1 MRNPQLKRRA
11 EELRKRRERYSYF
24 AAKSPKY
31 RLTARSKY
39 FLEQEGALGV
49 FRTRN
54 GLLIAIFPDHTR
66 LIECART
73 LAMFRH
79 RARRRLEALDLP
91 PSWRAQIHLYG
102 DGHPMGDPPQVETVN
117 GGDGKNRPRS

>member
-1 MRNPQLKRRA
+1 MANPQVKRRA
-11 EELRKRRERYSYF
+11 EDLRKRRDR
-24 AAKSPKY
+24 AAFLSSKSSKY
-31 RLTARSKY
+31 RLTSRSKY

-66 LIECART
+66 LIECSRAF
-73 LAMFRH
+73 AMFAH

-91 PSWRAQIHLYG
+91 PSWRAQIHFYG

-117 GGDGKNRPRS
+117 GGDGKRRRRS